1 MSYYNFNPFGKDLNQ
16 IEAADLATLCD
27 VSEGWYIDYKQEIID
42 IKKIAKHASAFANQY
57 GGWLFF
63 GITESDRK
71 TAEKFIGIKIEDVQ
85 KLSTA
90 IRESV
95 STHSNPEV
103 YYEEKII
110 YGPDDTIKLH
120 EHRAIVIVYIPEGT
134 HPPYIHSSGK
144 IYRRVSDHSDPKAET
159 DRHLLDRLWQK
170 NEKISEQLKHFLNN
184 RANFKITTPV
194 AYIHLLTD
202 RYFEKRFDLLEFEE
216 FKKAVVGTK
225 DGGISIPMNT
235 FYSARGGFIAR
246 QTKGNNPLF
255 PVVSLRWW
263 HTGAA
268 LLTIP
273 LNYYDTNSFLERYSH
288 SENSKLFIS
297 EVKKQQLGDAKICDL
312 DYMLFVLAGLYNQFK
327 QILYSTKNFEKVYA
341 TIQIENTFQSLTF
354 IDDNYYVK
362 RISEHGV
369 PLVLDEH
376 IQIPDIVTINNLI
389 ELSKKEYAGEAS
401 PGISESVNALL
412 ETLPISVP
420 ILFAFGV
427 LNEPSEL
434 DEMNSIF
441 DLTKYVKP

>member
-1 MSYYNFNPFGKDLNQ
+1 MNYYNFNPFGKDINK
-16 IEAADLATLCD
+16 IEAADLATLCE

-63 GITESDRK
+63 GITESDKK
-71 TAEKFIGIKIEDVQ
+71 TAEEFIGIKKEDVQ

-90 IRESV
+90 IREAV

-110 YGPDDTIKLH
+110 YGPDDTIKLPDN
-120 EHRAIVIVYIPEGT
+120 RAIVIVYIPEGS
-134 HPPYIHSSGK
+134 HPPYVHSSGK

-170 NEKISEQLKHFLNN
+170 NGKTNERLNLFLKN

-202 RYFEKRFDLLEFEE
+202 RYFEKRFELLEFED
-216 FKKAVVGTK
+216 FKKAAVGKK

-255 PVVSLRWW
+255 PVASLRWW
-263 HTGAA
+263 HSGAA

-288 SENSKLFIS
+288 SDNSKLFVS
-297 EVKKQQLGDAKICDL
+297 EVERQQLGDAKICDL
-312 DYMLFVLAGLYNQFK
+312 DYLLFVLAGLYNQFK
-327 QILYSTKNFEKVYA
+327 QILSSTKNSEKVYA
-341 TIQIENTFQSLTF
+341 SVQIENTFQSLTF
-354 IDDNYYVK
+354 VDDNYYVK
-362 RISEHGV
+362 RISEYGV
-369 PLVLDEH
+369 PVVLDEQ
-376 IQIPDIVTINNLI
+376 IQIPDIVTTDNLI
-389 ELSKKEYAGEAS
+389 ELSNKEYVGETSAS
-401 PGISESVNALL
+401 VDESVNALI
-412 ETLPISVP
+412 ETLAISAP

-427 LNEPSEL
+427 LNEPNEL
-434 DEMNSIF
+434 NEMHSIF